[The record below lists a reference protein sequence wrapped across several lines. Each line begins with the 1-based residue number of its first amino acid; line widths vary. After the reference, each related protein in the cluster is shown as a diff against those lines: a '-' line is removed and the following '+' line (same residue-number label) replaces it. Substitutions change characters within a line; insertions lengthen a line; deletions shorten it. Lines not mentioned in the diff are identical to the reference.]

1 MLEMHRNGGAMP
13 LLQEELEVARALD
26 EVFAFVGDFTN
37 TKDWDPGVADARN
50 ETGDPIGVGTRYA
63 LDVLFGGR
71 KLPMT
76 YEITVWDPP
85 NRVVL
90 KGEGST
96 VTAVDDI
103 RFEATA
109 TGTRIHYSADL
120 RLKGLLKLA
129 EPFFKGR
136 FDETGRKAMEGMKR
150 ALEG

>member
-50 ETGDPIGVGTRYA
+50 ETGEPIGVGTRY
-63 LDVLFGGR
+63 
-71 KLPMT
+71 
-76 YEITVWDPP
+76 
-85 NRVVL
+85 
-90 KGEGST
+90 
-96 VTAVDDI
+96 AVDDI

-136 FDETGRKAMEGMKR
+136 FDETVRKAMEGMRR
-150 ALEG
+150 ALES